1 MIDSS
6 TFELDAFAHSSRPV
20 VYTTQDREK
29 REKMRKDQHMFEHML
44 FGCKRGGGEE
54 VGLSGYRMGKCWA

>member
-29 REKMRKDQHMFEHML
+29 REKKNEK
-44 FGCKRGGGEE
+44 GSAY
-54 VGLSGYRMGKCWA
+54 V